1 MKYAAVSALLL
12 LLAAAAHAFTPVTA
26 RAAAWPAR
34 TAPSM
39 RLQARKGAASKQE
52 MQLLQQTLTSEF
64 DITHLEALLARY
76 KRTVTYRFKGAVRA
90 MRILER
96 PIKKGSVIDAK
107 RMMERFF
114 TARQQLW
121 TDIQHYQDRAARLL
135 AEGDRPLA
143 LHYIMGAELLRFL
156 DPVAKM
162 ASVYLYTAQNDDISK
177 VERLLKAAAIVG
189 PDPVTLAQAEGY
201 KQERSNATTSSAAPR
216 RRKTAKAA
224 TTDTSAAAEAAAEAE
239 AAAAETAS

>member
-1 MKYAAVSALLL
+1 MQQQQQA
-12 LLAAAAHAFTPVTA
+12 TA
-26 RAAAWPAR
+26 
-34 TAPSM
+34 
-39 RLQARKGAASKQE
+39 
-52 MQLLQQTLTSEF
+52 SEF

-177 VERLLKAAAIVG
+177 VERLLKAASIVG
-189 PDPVTLAQAEGY
+189 PDPVTLARAEAY
-201 KQERSNATTSSAAPR
+201 KQPQSSAATTSETPR

-224 TTDTSAAAEAAAEAE
+224 ASDTSATTAA
-239 AAAAETAS
+239 S